1 MKILVT
7 GANGFLGRGVVK
19 QLLDDGME
27 VIATDLSTDLVDKRA
42 KHISCDLFTIKEPY
56 DYFEQPDVV
65 LHMAWRDGYGCLRV
79 LQAGCLLR

>member
-42 KHISCDLFTIKEPY
+42 KHDADIHMIILNSQMLFCTWHGVMDLYIIQITISLIYLNIMVFY
-56 DYFEQPDVV
+56 
-65 LHMAWRDGYGCLRV
+65 
-79 LQAGCLLR
+79 